1 MVMSN
6 QVILWSTVI
15 LPWFTLFLM
24 KRENIKR
31 LMPVGLFSALISII
45 AVEAGQTLGWFI
57 FGETAYPLKT
67 PAYIFGLN
75 IITTMWLFYFTYG
88 RFWTYLAIDIVLNFG
103 FIYLFH
109 VYFLGSREIF
119 YEVGITPW
127 QNALITTAF
136 GILTY
141 GYQVWQEG
149 ALKQAERTR
158 THMQPVLAKPLP
170 KNQGPPREDD
180 Q

>member
-1 MVMSN
+1 MSN
-6 QVILWSTVI
+6 QVILWSAII
-15 LPWFTLFLM
+15 LPWFTLFFM
-24 KRENIKR
+24 RREDIKR
-31 LMPVGLFSALISII
+31 FMPVGLFSALMSII
-45 AVEAGQTLGWFI
+45 VVEVGENLGWFI
-57 FGETAYPLKT
+57 FGETAYPLET

-88 RFWTYLAIDIVLNFG
+88 RFWTYLAIDAVLNFG

-109 VYFLGSREIF
+109 VYILGSMGIF
-119 YEVGITPW
+119 REVGITPW
-127 QNALITTAF
+127 ENALITTAF

-149 ALKQAERTR
+149 ALKRVEGTR
-158 THMQPVLAKPLP
+158 THIQPVLAKQLP
-170 KNQGPPREDD
+170 KDQGSLREDD

>member
-6 QVILWSTVI
+6 QVILWSMII

-24 KRENIKR
+24 RKEDIKR
-31 LMPVGLFSALISII
+31 LMPVGLFAALTSII
-45 AVEAGQTLGWFI
+45 FVEAGQTLGLFVY
-57 FGETAYPLKT
+57 GETAYPLKT

-109 VYFLGSREIF
+109 VNFLGSKGIF
-119 YEVGITPW
+119 QEVGITPLE
-127 QNALITTAF
+127 NVLYAIIH
-136 GILTY
+136 GIVTY

-149 ALKQAERTR
+149 ALKQAKQTR
-158 THMQPVLAKPLP
+158 MHMQTVLAKPLP
-170 KNQGPPREDD
+170 KDQSSPREDD
-180 Q
+180 